1 MAALGGAVSFVPA
14 PGEVRLSA
22 WIPRENSL
30 VS

>member
-1 MAALGGAVSFVPA
+1 VSFVAA

-22 WIPRENSL
+22 WIPRESSL